1 MLNKGNMGGLLKQAQ
16 RMQQEFEKVQANL
29 VNLKVTGN
37 SGGNMVTVTANAA
50 QEILEIKIDK
60 EVVNPEDIEML
71 EDLVVA
77 AVNQALQNART
88 TAEEELGKI
97 TGGLAPGMLGGLKLP
112 GF

>member
-1 MLNKGNMGGLLKQAQ
+1 
-16 RMQQEFEKVQANL
+16 
-29 VNLKVTGN
+29 
-37 SGGNMVTVTANAA
+37 NAA